1 MNIIKRISYVPSQEL
16 IDDIDAYYIKDGY
29 YLDPVVVS
37 NKEEVNWLALTTPHG
52 YLKFRGYGWRIWLLN
67 LYMWTHYHLP
77 WTWKHD

>member
-1 MNIIKRISYVPSQEL
+1 MNIIKRISYVPSQDEEL
-16 IDDIDAYYIKDGY
+16 DGY

-52 YLKFRGYGWRIWLLN
+52 YLQFKGHGWRIWLLN